1 MTWRAL
7 AVAGPIVCAGGI
19 ACGGYDS
26 DGPSGP
32 PSKST
37 VTVVDDNFL
46 PLVDT
51 VKVGDKITWMWSSAG
66 ADNHNI
72 ISAGAP
78 SFPNHG
84 TPVTTVGAGVL
95 GVDYFGSPPAHSYQ
109 YAFGTGAAT
118 TSSAHCTVRRGTACT
133 ARSTCCRSGIEL

>member
-1 MTWRAL
+1 MTWRVRAA
-7 AVAGPIVCAGGI
+7 AVLGTFAI
-19 ACGGYDS
+19 ASGVACSSYGSTDPY
-26 DGPSGP
+26 GP

-51 VKVGDKITWMWSSAG
+51 VKVGGTITWMWSSAG

-72 ISAGAP
+72 ISAGSP

-95 GVDYFGSPPAHSYQ
+95 GVDYFGSPPAHSHQ
-109 YAFGTGAAT
+109 FTFGTAG
-118 TSSAHCTVRRGTACT
+118 SYDFFCSLHGTAG
-133 ARSTCCRSGIEL
+133 SGMHGTIEVLP